1 MRRFAVLALTTLA
14 VVACKKPEAPPA
26 PAAEQA
32 APPGAQPAAAQV
44 MRGKVLEKIDV
55 SQYSYLKLKTASGDV
70 WAAVERTDKKVGDEV
85 GVGNAFPMQN
95 FESKELNRKFDVVYF
110 GSLASA
116 DGKVAAMPPAMGGGA
131 PPPGMGAPPPG
142 GMGAPPPGMG
152 APPGEGPPNPAQ
164 MAAQHQA
171 AATGGPADIKVEK
184 VAKAT
189 GSDARTVEEVWT
201 MRDKLKGKAVA
212 LRGQVVKFT
221 PVMGKN
227 FLHVRDGSG
236 SADKKTN
243 DVPVTSPDN
252 VAVGDVVTIKGTIAV
267 DKDFGSGYAYPVM
280 IEDAKVTK

>member
-1 MRRFAVLALTTLA
+1 MRRLAVLAVTTLA
-14 VVACKKPEAPPA
+14 LVGCKKPEAPSAPAVSA
-26 PAAEQA
+26 PAAA
-32 APPGAQPAAAQV
+32 TPGAQPAAQV

-55 SQYSYLKLKTASGDV
+55 SQYSYLKIKTASGDV

-110 GSLASA
+110 GSLAGA

-131 PPPGMGAPPPG
+131 MGGGTGAPPAG
-142 GMGAPPPGMG
+142 
-152 APPGEGPPNPAQ
+152 GEGPPNPAQ

-171 AATGGPADIKVEK
+171 AATGGPSDIKVEK
-184 VAKAT
+184 VGKAT
-189 GSDARTVEEVWT
+189 GADARTVEEVWT
-201 MRDKLKGKAVA
+201 QREKLKGKAVA
-212 LRGQVVKFT
+212 VRGQVVKFT

-243 DVPVTSPDN
+243 DVTVTTADN
-252 VAVGDVVTIKGTIAV
+252 AAVGDVVVVKGTIAL